1 MRWFLLAATVLII
14 SLALRSS
21 SPGWMAFGLLTGI
34 VMCFVTTL
42 AFVAKRIEANQG
54 SEVYIP
60 TADELALLKRRA
72 ERQREAHAR
81 RAQTP
86 EQSMRMPHD
95 D

>member
-72 ERQREAHAR
+72 ERQREAHAQR
-81 RAQTP
+81 TNHADSRARVP
-86 EQSMRMPHD
+86 RD
-95 D
+95 G